1 MGRAASMDSAS
12 APAAAARAPT
22 ASSGSATSM
31 PPRRESSST
40 MYTSRLSTCSTRAAK
55 SWSPWSCRA
64 LARTRSKSS
73 SAMPSWPSSRKAS
86 AATPRR
92 FCCRVPS
99 TATACRRN
107 TTTACWKS
115 VHARSERVAPRASDE
130 RYWTERWT
138 IPLRGHRLY
147 RAARIHGARHRRARR
162 RRAHRQYRRL
172 AAVVSNSPNVK
183 YESSRRNM
191 MAHTLV
197 LEEVMEQ
204 FDLLPVRFG
213 TIAPAAGSV
222 EARLLA
228 PRYQEF
234 TELLEQMRG
243 RIEVGLKAFWYE
255 GAAVAEVVRE
265 NETIRRMRDALNG
278 RSPTETYYE
287 RIRLGE
293 EVEHALAQKRTRDEE
308 TILARIRPL
317 VHKTRTNKI
326 VSDRMVVNAAFLVD
340 RQNGLQLDDAVRR
353 LNDEFNDRLMFK
365 YFGPVPPYNFVN
377 IVVNWEG

>member
-1 MGRAASMDSAS
+1 MKATGQSDGQYLYAVIACTEPREFT
-12 APAAAARAPT
+12 AR
-22 ASSGSATSM
+22 GIGE
-31 PPRRESSST
+31 RGD
-40 MYTSRLSTCSTRAAK
+40 
-55 SWSPWSCRA
+55 
-64 LARTRSKSS
+64 
-73 SAMPSWPSSRKAS
+73 
-86 AATPRR
+86 
-92 FCCRVPS
+92 V
-99 TATACRRN
+99 
-107 TTTACWKS
+107 
-115 VHARSERVAPRASDE
+115 VHTVN
-130 RYWTERWT
+130 
-138 IPLRGHRLY
+138 
-147 RAARIHGARHRRARR
+147 
-162 RRAHRQYRRL
+162 YRRL
-172 AAVVSNSPNVK
+172 AAVVSNSPNVE

-213 TIAPAAGSV
+213 TIAPATGSV

-228 PRYQEF
+228 PRYQEL

-243 RIEVGLKAFWYE
+243 RIELGLKAFWYE

-377 IVVNWEG
+377 ITVNSEG

>member
-92 FCCRVPS
+92 FCCRAPS

-115 VHARSERVAPRASDE
+115 VHARSERSRRGQAMKATGQSDGQYLYAVIACTEPREFTARGIGE
-130 RYWTERWT
+130 RGDVVHTVN
-138 IPLRGHRLY
+138 
-147 RAARIHGARHRRARR
+147 
-162 RRAHRQYRRL
+162 YRRL
-172 AAVVSNSPNVK
+172 AAVVSNSPNVE

-197 LEEVMEQ
+197 LEGVMGQ
-204 FDLLPVRFG
+204 SVLLAVRFG
-213 TIAPAAGSV
+213 TTAPAAGSV

-340 RQNGLQLDDAVRR
+340 RQNGLQFDDAVRR
-353 LNDEFNDRLMFK
+353 LSDDFNDRLMFK

-377 IVVNWEG
+377 ITVNWEG